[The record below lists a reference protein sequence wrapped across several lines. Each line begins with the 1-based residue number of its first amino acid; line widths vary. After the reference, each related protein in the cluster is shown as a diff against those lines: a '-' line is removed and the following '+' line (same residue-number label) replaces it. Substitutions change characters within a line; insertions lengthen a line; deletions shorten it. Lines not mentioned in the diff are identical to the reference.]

1 MEESRNKA
9 KMNWFQQIGDV
20 GVMSKRDLQTQW
32 EVVQRCHIV
41 RWCGGSM
48 SLEDKVQ
55 RHPKEDNIDVFVG
68 ILEAMKVRIILRFQH
83 K

>member
-55 RHPKEDNIDVFVG
+55 RHPKEDNRC
-68 ILEAMKVRIILRFQH
+68 VRGNFGSDEGENYPLVST
-83 K
+83 